1 VSKIAPGLADLCY
14 FWHIMPIKASNL
26 IRQTRR
32 RHGLSQRSLALR
44 AGTDQAAVSRIE
56 RGEVSPSVETV
67 ERLLAAMGE
76 TLQLGSVPFESHHDP
91 VHLVAMRERTPA
103 ERLAL
108 AGSWNRLAGR
118 LADAGRRARGA

>member
-1 VSKIAPGLADLCY
+1 
-14 FWHIMPIKASNL
+14 MPIKASTL
-26 IRQTRR
+26 ISHTRK
-32 RHGLSQRSLALR
+32 RHGLSQRILALR

-56 RGEVSPSVETV
+56 RGEVSPTVETV

-76 TLQLGSVPFESHHDP
+76 TLRMESVRFEAHHDP
-91 VHLVAMRERTPA
+91 VHLAAMRERAPA

-118 LADAGRRARGA
+118 LSNAGRRARGA

>member
-1 VSKIAPGLADLCY
+1 MNTAELVK
-14 FWHIMPIKASNL
+14 
-26 IRQTRR
+26 RTRK
-32 RHGLSQRSLALR
+32 RHGISQRSLALR

-76 TLQLGSVPFESHHDP
+76 RLRLESEPFEGDHDP
-91 VHLVAMRERTPA
+91 LHVRATLRRAPA

-108 AGSWNRLAGR
+108 AISWNRLAGR
-118 LADAGRRARGA
+118 LTEAGRRARAG

>member
-1 VSKIAPGLADLCY
+1 
-14 FWHIMPIKASNL
+14 MPIEASTLVSN
-26 IRQTRR
+26 TRK

-44 AGTDQAAVSRIE
+44 AGTDQAAISRIE
-56 RGEVSPSVETV
+56 RGEVSPTVETV

-76 TLQLGSVPFESHHDP
+76 TLRIESERFEAHHDP

-103 ERLAL
+103 ERLEL